1 MRGIAQYSHIHG
13 PWAFHVE
20 RPGPGFYMEPGFYS
34 KPTKKERA
42 LSYPKSWN
50 VDGIITREPKK
61 VQKIIATG
69 LPTII
74 VIQLEEPIRG
84 LPNIINDNISTGRM
98 AAEHLLDRGFKHF
111 AYCGFNEMFCSRDR
125 YESFSKRVA
134 EMGFETHLYERPQSK
149 IRSFEDEQTI
159 MANWLRSL
167 PKPVGLMTF
176 TDDRSQQVIDACKI
190 VGVNVPDEVAVIG
203 VDNDDLI
210 CDLSDPPLSSIAFN
224 TERAGYEAAELL
236 DKLMAGK
243 KVVNQT
249 IVVRPTHVVTRQ
261 STNIIA
267 IEDSVVA
274 EAARFIRQHSRKML
288 QVNDVAS
295 AVMVSRCTLERRFRR
310 ALGKSVLKELKRV
323 RTDQITQM
331 LMETNLSV
339 SQIAST
345 LGYLSATHI
354 ARYFRQEKGISPLA
368 YRKKYGRK

>member
-1 MRGIAQYSHIHG
+1 
-13 PWAFHVE
+13 
-20 RPGPGFYMEPGFYS
+20 
-34 KPTKKERA
+34 
-42 LSYPKSWN
+42 
-50 VDGIITREPKK
+50 
-61 VQKIIATG
+61 
-69 LPTII
+69 
-74 VIQLEEPIRG
+74 
-84 LPNIINDNISTGRM
+84 
-98 AAEHLLDRGFKHF
+98 
-111 AYCGFNEMFCSRDR
+111 
-125 YESFSKRVA
+125 
-134 EMGFETHLYERPQSK
+134 
-149 IRSFEDEQTI
+149 
-159 MANWLRSL
+159 MANWLKSL

-176 TDDRSQQVIDACKI
+176 ADDRSQQVIDTCKI
-190 VGVNVPDEVAVIG
+190 AGVNVPDEVAVIG

-249 IVVRPTHVVTRQ
+249 IVVRPTHIVTRQ

-267 IEDSVVA
+267 IEDRVVA
-274 EAARFIRQHSRKML
+274 DAARFIRQHSRKII
-288 QVNDVAS
+288 QVSDVTS